1 MLSHMRRASILFSV
15 FAFCAL
21 GLIAQNADLA
31 QYQAWMKAGAGAHAA
46 LRQAVTAKDAAAI
59 KEQSAKVADAFDS
72 IAKYWGT
79 KQKPDAVKM
88 AEESRDAAKAVGE
101 ASDEAAQTAAIGKL
115 NGSCRGCHTLYRN
128 GSEFKQ

>member
-1 MLSHMRRASILFSV
+1 MRRASILFSV
-15 FAFCAL
+15 FAFCTL

-31 QYQAWMKAGAGAHAA
+31 QYQTWMKTGAGANMA

-59 KEQSAKVADAFDS
+59 KEQSAKAAEAFDS

-88 AEESRDAAKAVGE
+88 SEEARDAAKAVGD
-101 ASDEAAQTAAIGKL
+101 ASDEAGQQAALGKL
-115 NGSCRGCHTLYRN
+115 AGSCRGCHTLYRN
-128 GSEFKQ
+128 GSDFKQ